1 MINRTSPNQLFA
13 MQMLAI
19 RKSLATTERFLAE
32 DRADRELANFS
43 RQVIRSELETARK
56 NGKQGWWNEKECSTE
71 HLQNLLDAAYNRN
84 DLTAVIT
91 YASMLHARSIADSQT
106 K

>member
-1 MINRTSPNQLFA
+1 MINRTSPNQIFA

-19 RKSLATTERFLAE
+19 RKSLEVTERFLVE

-43 RQVIRSELETARK
+43 RQVIRTELEKARK
-56 NGKQGWWNEKECSTE
+56 NGKQGWWNEKECSRE

-91 YASMLHARSIADSQT
+91 YASMLYARSVADSTSQ
-106 K
+106 